1 MMHKYEFTLH
11 DGAIIKIE
19 SERNVFTTDAVK
31 INDANMVVFDDIDM
45 AINLQHVKEVE
56 MDGLLY
62 AVEK

>member
-19 SERNVFTTDAVK
+19 SERNVFTTEAVK

-45 AINLQHVKEVE
+45 AINLQHVKR
-56 MDGLLY
+56 
-62 AVEK
+62 